1 MRLSPRAGEVP
12 GGLDKTTLK
21 PAWSGCSWSHSL
33 YVFYEAPERESSSW
47 SCTPPPTGVTEA
59 QAENLPGVRFGLW
72 QRYDFALNHF
82 LYFI

>member
-47 SCTPPPTGVTEA
+47 SCTPPP
-59 QAENLPGVRFGLW
+59 PGSQRLRLRTFPVCGLGCGNVMI
-72 QRYDFALNHF
+72 L
-82 LYFI
+82 L